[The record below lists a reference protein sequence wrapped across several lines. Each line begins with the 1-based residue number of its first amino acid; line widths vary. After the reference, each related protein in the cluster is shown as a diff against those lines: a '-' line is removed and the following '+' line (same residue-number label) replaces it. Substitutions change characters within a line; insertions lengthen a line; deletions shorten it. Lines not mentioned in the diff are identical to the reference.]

1 MCEDCTVPVCKSC
14 RTGLA
19 TANGKSNVPMSLAN
33 DNWYGHVQD
42 IIARLGV
49 RWIECACASICWTTQ
64 IIYTLEEPY
73 GHLMQNDM
81 RGPEARTAV
90 RGSITSFPMP
100 AEAIMKNLQNAID
113 NSALVPMPHDG
124 KVLSIMAPSS
134 RRQVG
139 MDFRF
144 LFISEF

>member
-1 MCEDCTVPVCKSC
+1 MQE
-14 RTGLA
+14 
-19 TANGKSNVPMSLAN
+19 
-33 DNWYGHVQD
+33 
-42 IIARLGV
+42 IIARLDV

-64 IIYTLEEPY
+64 IIYHLEAPY
-73 GHLMQNDM
+73 GHLMQNEM
-81 RGPEARTAV
+81 RGPHARTAV

-124 KVLSIMAPSS
+124 KVLSILVPSG

-139 MDFRF
+139 VVSHVF
-144 LFISEF
+144 LFFATLGTDIHTNSMLKAAESSI